1 MKRLVVW
8 GMRFLFLLGV
18 GLFLCP
24 TVQYVQEECIPVL
37 SENYQNYQIEKEINN
52 VTLNYLDSSHISVRG
67 KCVSFHGVDESV
79 LKYHVYEIINCPD
92 YLFDCVETIEI
103 VPSNELEEDRDNE
116 RVVASHY
123 HKGDNSKVVLTDK
136 IRYELHPFLHEA
148 IHAFDADFDITSSEE
163 FLKIYEK
170 DKGYDERADEP
181 TEHFA
186 YSYTSYLSNDEDTMS
201 RIPETKKF
209 YDTYHSFFKS
219 LEK

>member
-52 VTLNYLDSSHISVRG
+52 VTLDYIDSSHISVRG
-67 KCVSFHGVDESV
+67 KSVS
-79 LKYHVYEIINCPD
+79 L
-92 YLFDCVETIEI
+92 
-103 VPSNELEEDRDNE
+103 
-116 RVVASHY
+116 
-123 HKGDNSKVVLTDK
+123 
-136 IRYELHPFLHEA
+136 
-148 IHAFDADFDITSSEE
+148 SEE
-163 FLKIYEK
+163 FLKVYEK
-170 DKGYDERADEP
+170 EKGYDERADEP

-186 YSYTSYLSNDEDTMS
+186 YSYTSYLSKDEDTIS

-209 YDTYHSFFKS
+209 YDTYHSYFQS
-219 LEK
+219 LGK